1 MVTKIFQIATFGAF
15 CTNSILTGLKIYP
28 SQKLVLICYDYD
40 NINAKHFTKV
50 ISSINKNIGIII
62 CLISRQNIIE
72 SVFGH
77 FSRIVGSKSEISR
90 FQRIL
95 LNVSSGDKLLTYT
108 ILSAA
113 YIKGIETF
121 MINSNF
127 FDSPAVLPIP
137 RSYYDKIIT
146 KTNLRIL
153 NSVAKAGGIVYGLDH
168 LQRLS
173 GLVKPLLSYHLHGR
187 NNTKG
192 LIDLGLVCVESRRN
206 ENGTIVIVR
215 LTAVGKLFLTNRT

>member
-1 MVTKIFQIATFGAF
+1 MVTRIFQIATFGTF
-15 CTNSILTGLKIYP
+15 CANSILTGLKIYH
-28 SQKLVLICYDYD
+28 SQELVLICYDYD
-40 NINAKHFTKV
+40 NANVKRFTKV
-50 ISSINKNIGIII
+50 ISSIDKNIGIII

-77 FSRIVGSKSEISR
+77 FSRIVGSRSEISR

-95 LNVSSGDKLLTYT
+95 LNVSSGDKFLTYAV
-108 ILSAA
+108 LSAA
-113 YIKGIETF
+113 YINGIETF
-121 MINSNF
+121 MINSNLS
-127 FDSPAVLPIP
+127 DSLVVLPIP

-153 NSVAKAGGIVYGLDH
+153 NSVAKAGGVVYGLDH

-192 LIDLGLVCVESRRN
+192 LIDLGLVWVESRRN

-215 LTAVGKLFLTNRT
+215 LTAVGKLFLIIRT